1 MSFDHTAPFEWM
13 LHSDK
18 IRAMLTS
25 LRAFLILAI
34 LGSTIGC
41 IEKETRPDLERAE
54 TEINTLLDAWH
65 EAAATADEEVFFGT
79 MHPRAIY
86 LGTDKTER
94 WTRDELQ
101 AWAGKYFER
110 DTAWA
115 FTPLERHLNYSR
127 DGKTAWF
134 DEQLDTWMG
143 VCRGSGVLTREQQGW
158 TLRHYNLS
166 MTIDN
171 DVVDGVIRL
180 HQEPAPMSVDS
191 LVSTDQ

>member
-1 MSFDHTAPFEWM
+1 M
-13 LHSDK
+13 
-18 IRAMLTS
+18 RRS
-25 LRAFLILAI
+25 LPHLFAFVLLVSI
-34 LGSTIGC
+34 SGC
-41 IEKETRPDLERAE
+41 IEKEIRPDLERAE
-54 TEINTLLDAWH
+54 TEINALMDAWH
-65 EAAATADEEVFFGT
+65 QAAATADEDVFFGS

-86 LGTDKTER
+86 LGSDKTER

-143 VCRGSGVLTREQQGW
+143 ICRGSGILTREQQGW

-180 HQEPAPMSVDS
+180 HQEPRPMPVDS
-191 LVSTDQ
+191 LATIDQ